1 MKLKYNFLTFIELF
15 RIATVNSAKTISEPC
30 IIILID
36 TSVNNIFIG
45 NIDVPGSLLKIHGS
59 DIRIRGVQNT
69 LSVLK
74 ISLLLSL
81 FDKPVLFGLMLS
93 LLLLHCLLHLN
104 RARVIHLFDIKD
116 FVVSQPVDMH
126 SLVLVQVS
134 TSDIPEH
141 GHRVVLLL
149 FLGVFD
155 SVKPVSHNVR
165 VVQPPLQ
172 RLDLLNSDEPAEIV
186 HFSLRVHT
194 IFLLPREVEQFGAI
208 VDLFPESLLHPLLGL
223 PDHLVLFEVV
233 QMREDA
239 HYVRETMILQKG
251 QVLECLHLKADGH
264 IDEHERQITN
274 LSQIYHRLHLRGAL
288 VKRDPMV
295 LIGPESDG
303 ASDIIDLLLCEMLDE
318 GLNERGFARLFRALN
333 HNHERWLEVVI
344 VKLQVLRSFNSELL
358 VFFLSLLLFQISFC
372 FCLNHSVFYF

>member
-1 MKLKYNFLTFIELF
+1 MKLKYNFLAFIELF

-69 LSVLK
+69 LSVLE

-81 FDKPVLFGLMLS
+81 FDKPVLFSLMLS

-126 SLVLVQVS
+126 SLVLVQVC

-141 GHRVVLLL
+141 GHSVVLLL

-194 IFLLPREVEQFGAI
+194 IFLLPREIE
-208 VDLFPESLLHPLLGL
+208 
-223 PDHLVLFEVV
+223 
-233 QMREDA
+233 
-239 HYVRETMILQKG
+239 
-251 QVLECLHLKADGH
+251 
-264 IDEHERQITN
+264 
-274 LSQIYHRLHLRGAL
+274 
-288 VKRDPMV
+288 
-295 LIGPESDG
+295 
-303 ASDIIDLLLCEMLDE
+303 
-318 GLNERGFARLFRALN
+318 
-333 HNHERWLEVVI
+333 
-344 VKLQVLRSFNSELL
+344 
-358 VFFLSLLLFQISFC
+358 
-372 FCLNHSVFYF
+372 